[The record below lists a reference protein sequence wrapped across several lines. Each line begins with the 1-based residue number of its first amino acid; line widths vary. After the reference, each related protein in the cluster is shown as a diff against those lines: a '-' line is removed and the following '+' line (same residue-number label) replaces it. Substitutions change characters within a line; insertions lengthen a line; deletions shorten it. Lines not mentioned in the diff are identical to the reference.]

1 MKLILSLQPGS
12 KVNVPIELGE
22 EELVSL
28 TVADFKAK
36 IMKMNSSKPADQ
48 LHVVFGSSI
57 LEDECLLTKY
67 GIKDGDTVK
76 YLFAEVRHGAK

>member
-36 IMKMNSSKPADQ
+36 IMQKKKTFGYVIVSCK
-48 LHVVFGSSI
+48 LVFN
-57 LEDECLLTKY
+57 
-67 GIKDGDTVK
+67 V
-76 YLFAEVRHGAK
+76 